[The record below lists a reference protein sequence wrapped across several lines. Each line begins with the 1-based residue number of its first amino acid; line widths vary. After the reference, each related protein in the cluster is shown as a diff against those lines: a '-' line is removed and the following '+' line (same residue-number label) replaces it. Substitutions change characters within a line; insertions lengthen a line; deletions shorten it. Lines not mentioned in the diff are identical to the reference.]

1 MAKGQPKQKSEG
13 EGDDGKGRSAIW
25 VAVIGLIGVIAVAI
39 IGKFDGCG
47 GSDDPKPP
55 DNGPKPRVTIQQPI
69 EARAVDTAL
78 LVTIPFTTA
87 NLDDH
92 ELWADVA
99 RDGTFRE
106 GSSLLRSL
114 QVSREHRGGPRV
126 TVNVPNMASLTG
138 GHVRMRVLDSNG
150 KEVTFDAGTFSKG
163 G

>member
-1 MAKGQPKQKSEG
+1 MAKKPPKKENQGGG
-13 EGDDGKGRSAIW
+13 EDHRGRTAIW
-25 VAVIGLIGVIAVAI
+25 VAAIGGIATVAAAI
-39 IGKFDGCG
+39 VGAIKGCG
-47 GSDDPKPP
+47 DDPKPP
-55 DNGPKPRVTIQQPI
+55 DNGLKPRVTIQQPI
-69 EARAVDTAL
+69 EARAVDKAL

-114 QVSREHRGGPRV
+114 QISREHRGGPRV
-126 TVNVPNMASLTG
+126 TVNVPNMAALTG
-138 GHVRMRVLDSNG
+138 GHVRIRILGADG
-150 KEVTFDAGTFSKG
+150 EEAGFDAATFVKG